1 MFSAA
6 GIESRIFG
14 PKKKRGAPDGR
25 FLRRKFMSDLIS
37 KNPRMVSPSSRC
49 SAIDAPHGAEVY
61 NRSSLALD
69 MQGTA
74 SLAWVPVTP
83 LSPRSLSAGGAQSDA
98 LVWKGA
104 NPFEFKR
111 DPTSSAVSFVVHV
124 VVIAL
129 ILWLAAFSHQ
139 AVVHV
144 DDTTVTPVH
153 FTLYDPPPP
162 VMPTAKV
169 MGGGGGGGAHQL
181 AEPVKGHLPKVAKV
195 ETLPPQIARIE
206 RPKLAVEPTLQV
218 KIPDNSNMPN
228 FGVAQSP
235 QIMLASQGS
244 GSGSGFGHGTGG
256 GIGMGHGIGSGP
268 GSGGGYG
275 GGLMSVG
282 GGVSA
287 PQVIH
292 SVDPEF
298 TESARSA
305 NYQGTVSIQLIVDSQ
320 GNPQNVQVVRH
331 LGMGLDE
338 KAIQA
343 VRQYRFRPAIYQG
356 HPVAVQMVI
365 DVDFHLH

>member
-1 MFSAA
+1 
-6 GIESRIFG
+6 
-14 PKKKRGAPDGR
+14 
-25 FLRRKFMSDLIS
+25 MSDLIS
-37 KNPRMVSPSSRC
+37 KNPRMISRGGRYG
-49 SAIDAPHGAEVY
+49 ATDAPQGAEVY

-83 LSPRSLSAGGAQSDA
+83 LSPRALSASGAQSDA
-98 LVWKGA
+98 LVWKGV

-111 DPTSSAVSFVVHV
+111 DPTSSAVSFVAHIVA
-124 VVIAL
+124 IAL
-129 ILWLAAFSHQ
+129 ILWLAAFTHQ
-139 AVVHV
+139 AVVRV
-144 DDTTVTPVH
+144 DDTMVTPVH

-162 VMPTAKV
+162 PIMPIAKV
-169 MGGGGGGGAHQL
+169 MGGGGGGGAHQV
-181 AEPVKGHLPKVAKV
+181 AEPIKGHMPKIAKV

-206 RPKLAVEPTLQV
+206 HPKLPVEPTMQV
-218 KIPDNSNMPN
+218 KIPDSSNMPN
-228 FGVAQSP
+228 FGVSQSP

-244 GSGSGFGHGTGG
+244 GSGSGFGHGMGG
-256 GIGMGHGIGSGP
+256 GIGMGHGIGAGP

-282 GGVSA
+282 DGVSA

-292 SVDPEF
+292 AVDPEF

-320 GNPQNVQVVRH
+320 GNPQNVQVLRH

-343 VRQYRFRPAIYQG
+343 VRQYRFRPAMYQG